1 MESSVNDRSLLRVD
15 RVGTQ
20 GWERSQGW
28 RGGSGGEQVGCEGM
42 RLCVLARPLS
52 PLFISLVGSLIFD
65 FPCWVF
71 SAGLQRG

>member
-20 GWERSQGW
+20 GW
-28 RGGSGGEQVGCEGM
+28 RGGSGVEQVGCEGM

-52 PLFISLVGSLIFD
+52 PASRPHYLFMWPAVWSLTFL
-65 FPCWVF
+65 
-71 SAGLQRG
+71 AG